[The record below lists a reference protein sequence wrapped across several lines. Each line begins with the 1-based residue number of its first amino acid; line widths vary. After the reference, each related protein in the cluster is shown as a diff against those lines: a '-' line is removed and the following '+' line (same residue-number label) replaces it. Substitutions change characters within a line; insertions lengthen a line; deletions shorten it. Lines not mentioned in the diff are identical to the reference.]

1 MKKKWFVRFIP
12 MLVCFMG
19 VFSQR
24 AEASTGVYVP
34 DPVTGFVANVR
45 DAAYGAVAD
54 GVSDD
59 TAAIQRAID
68 AVSAAGGGIVDIP
81 AGNYMINTLHQTG
94 HSYERAG
101 LVLKSNIIVRMANG
115 AVLRAIPNGERSYQ
129 IFSITHVDN
138 VHIMGGKLIGDRD
151 THIGNLGQTGYGVRI
166 TDATNVVIED
176 LYAGEFWGDGVF
188 LGEDS
193 RNITLY
199 RVICD
204 HNRRQGMSIVG
215 GHNVKILES
224 EFKRSDGTPP
234 KSGIDIEPEGDHP
247 IVSGVEI
254 RNCLFEGSSTG
265 FVVSNQYSNSVAENI
280 IFADNIVR
288 GNKTA
293 INLVGIQSG
302 EVTGNTIY
310 HDQSITE
317 NDTHW
322 GIRLRNDG
330 RHPTRNVIVRGNTIY
345 GGNVVDTTGESSNV
359 IQNNTFKAAV
369 YIRGIAHAGQ
379 TLKAKVYDG
388 DYGDLHVHNVVWVP
402 ATAISSYQWYADG
415 TAIAGA
421 TQSSYIPTAADTGK
435 EITVRVQYTDK
446 AGNAE
451 DATSPPTLPVNYANH
466 APTDIT
472 LNPLFI
478 YSDEYLAEVGLL
490 NTTDPDAGDV
500 HTYTVDD
507 ERFEIVYDNLLR
519 LKGDNYIP
527 FGSATNIT
535 LNVTATDVLG
545 ASYTKAFTVE
555 VTRPKNQP
563 PKKITIDNNILIAG
577 RPGEIVGKLTTL
589 DLNVG
594 DTHTYNVSDSRFEVN
609 SEGKLK
615 LKDGVSVDASLESS
629 ISLNVQ
635 AIDSGA
641 RAYTEKFTLQVQAGS
656 STGGAGS
663 AGAGNTGGGNTG
675 AGNAGGGNTGA
686 GNAGAGNIGAGNA
699 GAGNAGGGNIGAG
712 NAGAGNTGV
721 GNAGAGN
728 AGGGN
733 IGAGNVGAGNAG
745 SGNTGI
751 ATPSGARQS
760 DIVTPSTSDQDSRNS
775 RRSGR
780 SSGRSGGSGS
790 GESSNRNKSKKLRSS
805 NASSGSYSYVQTNE
819 KRYDRGSWKQV
830 GNIWQLDVDGTQAKS
845 AWAFLSDKWYLFNE
859 KGDMVTGWAN
869 VDDKWYFMDS
879 SGAMREG
886 WLEDGSGEWYYMNP
900 ISDGTRGAMR
910 TGWHQIDRKWYYFN
924 TASDGAQGKMLK
936 NQRTPDGYL
945 LKADGIWDES
955 AAKQ

>member
-1 MKKKWFVRFIP
+1 MELKKKWFVRFIP

-663 AGAGNTGGGNTG
+663 AGAGNTGGGN
-675 AGNAGGGNTGA
+675 
-686 GNAGAGNIGAGNA
+686 IGA
-699 GAGNAGGGNIGAG
+699 
-712 NAGAGNTGV
+712 
-721 GNAGAGN
+721 
-728 AGGGN
+728 GN

-805 NASSGSYSYVQTNE
+805 NASSGSYSYVQTNG

-886 WLEDGSGEWYYMNP
+886 WLEDGNGEWYYMNP

>member
-19 VFSQR
+19 IFSQR
-24 AEASTGVYVP
+24 AKASTGVYVP

-81 AGNYMINTLHQTG
+81 AGNYMINTLHQKG
-94 HSYERAG
+94 YSYERAG

-527 FGSATNIT
+527 FGSVANIT

-656 STGGAGS
+656 STGGS
-663 AGAGNTGGGNTG
+663 GNV
-675 AGNAGGGNTGA
+675 
-686 GNAGAGNIGAGNA
+686 
-699 GAGNAGGGNIGAG
+699 
-712 NAGAGNTGV
+712 GAGNTGV
-721 GNAGAGN
+721 GNAG
-728 AGGGN
+728 GGST
-733 IGAGNVGAGNAG
+733 GAGNTGGGSTGVGNTGGGSAGVGNVG
-745 SGNTGI
+745 GGNTGI

-760 DIVTPSTSDQDSRNS
+760 DIVTPSTSDQDSGNS
-775 RRSGR
+775 RRSKR
-780 SSGRSGGSGS
+780 SSGRSGGSDS

-805 NASSGSYSYVQTNE
+805 NASSVSYSYVQTNG

-830 GNIWQLDVDGTQAKS
+830 GNIWQLDVDGTQVKS

-879 SGAMREG
+879 SGAMCDG
-886 WLEDGSGEWYYMNP
+886 WLEDGNGEWYYMNP

-924 TASDGAQGKMLK
+924 TVSDGAQGRMLK

-945 LKADGIWDES
+945 LKSDGIWDES

>member
-24 AEASTGVYVP
+24 VEASTGVYVP

-59 TAAIQRAID
+59 TVAIQRAID

-94 HSYERAG
+94 YSYERAG

-527 FGSATNIT
+527 FGSVANIT

-656 STGGAGS
+656 STGGAG
-663 AGAGNTGGGNTG
+663 NTGG
-675 AGNAGGGNTGA
+675 
-686 GNAGAGNIGAGNA
+686 GNA
-699 GAGNAGGGNIGAG
+699 GAGNAGGGS
-712 NAGAGNTGV
+712 TGV

-728 AGGGN
+728 VGGGN
-733 IGAGNVGAGNAG
+733 TGA
-745 SGNTGI
+745 GNTGI

-760 DIVTPSTSDQDSRNS
+760 DIVTPSTSDQDSGNS
-775 RRSGR
+775 RRSKR
-780 SSGRSGGSGS
+780 SSGRSGGSDS

-805 NASSGSYSYVQTNE
+805 NASSGSYSYVQTNG

-879 SGAMREG
+879 SGAMCDG
-886 WLEDGSGEWYYMNP
+886 WLEDGNGEWYYMNP

-924 TASDGAQGKMLK
+924 TVSDGAQGRMLK

-945 LKADGIWDES
+945 LKSDGIWDES

>member
-1 MKKKWFVRFIP
+1 MELKKKWFVRFIP

-24 AEASTGVYVP
+24 AKASTGVYVP

-402 ATAISSYQWYADG
+402 STAISSYQWYADG

-435 EITVRVQYTDK
+435 EITVRVQYIDK

-451 DATSPPTLPVNYANH
+451 DAISPPTLPVNYANH

-527 FGSATNIT
+527 FGSVANIT

-656 STGGAGS
+656 STGGAGNTGGGS
-663 AGAGNTGGGNTG
+663 TGAGNTGVGNAGSGNVGGGNTG
-675 AGNAGGGNTGA
+675 AGNAGG
-686 GNAGAGNIGAGNA
+686 
-699 GAGNAGGGNIGAG
+699 
-712 NAGAGNTGV
+712 
-721 GNAGAGN
+721 
-728 AGGGN
+728 
-733 IGAGNVGAGNAG
+733 
-745 SGNTGI
+745 GNTGI

-760 DIVTPSTSDQDSRNS
+760 DIVTPSTSDQDSGNS
-775 RRSGR
+775 RRSKR
-780 SSGRSGGSGS
+780 SSGRSGGSDS

-805 NASSGSYSYVQTNE
+805 NASSGSYSYVQTNG

-830 GNIWQLDVDGTQAKS
+830 GNIWQLDVDGTQVKS

-886 WLEDGSGEWYYMNP
+886 WLEDGNGEWYYMNP

-924 TASDGAQGKMLK
+924 TASYGAQGKMLK

-955 AAKQ
+955 APKQ

>member
-1 MKKKWFVRFIP
+1 MELKKKWFVRFIP

-24 AEASTGVYVP
+24 AKASTGVYVP

-402 ATAISSYQWYADG
+402 STAISSYQWYADG

-527 FGSATNIT
+527 FGSVANIT

-656 STGGAGS
+656 STGGAGNTGGGS
-663 AGAGNTGGGNTG
+663 TGAGNTGVGNAGSGNVGGGNTG
-675 AGNAGGGNTGA
+675 AGNAGG
-686 GNAGAGNIGAGNA
+686 
-699 GAGNAGGGNIGAG
+699 
-712 NAGAGNTGV
+712 
-721 GNAGAGN
+721 
-728 AGGGN
+728 
-733 IGAGNVGAGNAG
+733 
-745 SGNTGI
+745 GNTGI

-760 DIVTPSTSDQDSRNS
+760 DIVTPSTSDQDSGNS
-775 RRSGR
+775 RRSKR
-780 SSGRSGGSGS
+780 SSGRSGGSDS

-805 NASSGSYSYVQTNE
+805 NASSGSYSYVQTNG

-830 GNIWQLDVDGTQAKS
+830 GNIWQLDVDGTQVKS

-879 SGAMREG
+879 SGAMCDG
-886 WLEDGSGEWYYMNP
+886 WLEDGNGEWYYMNP

-924 TASDGAQGKMLK
+924 TVSDGAQGRMLK

-945 LKADGIWDES
+945 LKSDGIWDES

>member
-1 MKKKWFVRFIP
+1 MKKRAFLRCLLSIPKGGMELKKKWFVRFIP

-663 AGAGNTGGGNTG
+663 AGAGNTGGGN
-675 AGNAGGGNTGA
+675 
-686 GNAGAGNIGAGNA
+686 IGA
-699 GAGNAGGGNIGAG
+699 
-712 NAGAGNTGV
+712 
-721 GNAGAGN
+721 
-728 AGGGN
+728 GN

-805 NASSGSYSYVQTNE
+805 NASSGSYSYVQTNG

-886 WLEDGSGEWYYMNP
+886 WLEDGNGEWYYMNP

>member
-1 MKKKWFVRFIP
+1 MELKKKWFVRFIP

-24 AEASTGVYVP
+24 VEASTGVYVP

-59 TAAIQRAID
+59 TVAIQRAID

-94 HSYERAG
+94 YSYERAG

-527 FGSATNIT
+527 FGSVANIT

-656 STGGAGS
+656 STGGAG
-663 AGAGNTGGGNTG
+663 NTGG
-675 AGNAGGGNTGA
+675 
-686 GNAGAGNIGAGNA
+686 GNA
-699 GAGNAGGGNIGAG
+699 GAGNAGGGS
-712 NAGAGNTGV
+712 TGV

-728 AGGGN
+728 VGGGN
-733 IGAGNVGAGNAG
+733 TGA
-745 SGNTGI
+745 GNTGI

-760 DIVTPSTSDQDSRNS
+760 DIVTPSTSDQDSGNS
-775 RRSGR
+775 RRSKR
-780 SSGRSGGSGS
+780 SSGRSGGSDS

-805 NASSGSYSYVQTNE
+805 NASSGSYSYVQTNG

-879 SGAMREG
+879 SGAMCDG
-886 WLEDGSGEWYYMNP
+886 WLEDGNGEWYYMNP

-924 TASDGAQGKMLK
+924 TVSDGAQGRMLK

-945 LKADGIWDES
+945 LKSDGIWDES

>member
-1 MKKKWFVRFIP
+1 MELKKKWFVRFIP

-24 AEASTGVYVP
+24 VEASTGVYVP

-451 DATSPPTLPVNYANH
+451 DAISPPTLPVNYANH

-527 FGSATNIT
+527 FGSVANIT

-656 STGGAGS
+656 STGGAG
-663 AGAGNTGGGNTG
+663 NTGG
-675 AGNAGGGNTGA
+675 
-686 GNAGAGNIGAGNA
+686 GNA
-699 GAGNAGGGNIGAG
+699 GAGNAGGGS
-712 NAGAGNTGV
+712 TGV

-728 AGGGN
+728 VGGGN
-733 IGAGNVGAGNAG
+733 TGA
-745 SGNTGI
+745 GNTGI

-760 DIVTPSTSDQDSRNS
+760 DIVTPSTSDQDSGNS
-775 RRSGR
+775 RRSKR
-780 SSGRSGGSGS
+780 SSGRSGGSDS

-805 NASSGSYSYVQTNE
+805 NASSGSYSYVQTNG

-879 SGAMREG
+879 SGAMCDG
-886 WLEDGSGEWYYMNP
+886 WLEDGNGEWYYMNP

-924 TASDGAQGKMLK
+924 TVSDGAQGRMLK

-945 LKADGIWDES
+945 LKSDGIWDES

>member
-94 HSYERAG
+94 YSYERAG
-101 LVLKSNIIVRMANG
+101 LVLKSNIIVRMADG

-527 FGSATNIT
+527 FGSVANIT

-656 STGGAGS
+656 STGGAGNTGGGN
-663 AGAGNTGGGNTG
+663 AGAGNTGGGS
-675 AGNAGGGNTGA
+675 A
-686 GNAGAGNIGAGNA
+686 
-699 GAGNAGGGNIGAG
+699 
-712 NAGAGNTGV
+712 
-721 GNAGAGN
+721 
-728 AGGGN
+728 
-733 IGAGNVGAGNAG
+733 GAGNVGG
-745 SGNTGI
+745 GNTGI

-760 DIVTPSTSDQDSRNS
+760 DIVTPSTSDQDSGNS
-775 RRSGR
+775 RRSKR
-780 SSGRSGGSGS
+780 SSGRSGGSDS

-805 NASSGSYSYVQTNE
+805 NASSGSYSYVQTNG

-879 SGAMREG
+879 SGAMHDG
-886 WLEDGSGEWYYMNP
+886 WLEDGNGEWYYMNP
-900 ISDGTRGAMR
+900 ISDGNRGAMR

>member
-94 HSYERAG
+94 YSYERAG

-527 FGSATNIT
+527 FGSVANIT

-656 STGGAGS
+656 STGGAGNTGGGN
-663 AGAGNTGGGNTG
+663 AGAGNTGGGS
-675 AGNAGGGNTGA
+675 A
-686 GNAGAGNIGAGNA
+686 
-699 GAGNAGGGNIGAG
+699 
-712 NAGAGNTGV
+712 
-721 GNAGAGN
+721 
-728 AGGGN
+728 
-733 IGAGNVGAGNAG
+733 GAGNVGG
-745 SGNTGI
+745 GNTGI

-760 DIVTPSTSDQDSRNS
+760 DIVTPSTSDQDSGNS
-775 RRSGR
+775 RRSKR
-780 SSGRSGGSGS
+780 SSGRSGGSDS

-805 NASSGSYSYVQTNE
+805 NASSGSYSYVQTNG

-879 SGAMREG
+879 SGAMHDG
-886 WLEDGSGEWYYMNP
+886 WLEDGNGEWYYMNP
-900 ISDGTRGAMR
+900 ISDGNRGAMR

>member
-1 MKKKWFVRFIP
+1 
-12 MLVCFMG
+12 MG

-94 HSYERAG
+94 YSYERAG

-527 FGSATNIT
+527 FGSVANIT

-656 STGGAGS
+656 STGGAG
-663 AGAGNTGGGNTG
+663 NTGG
-675 AGNAGGGNTGA
+675 
-686 GNAGAGNIGAGNA
+686 GNA
-699 GAGNAGGGNIGAG
+699 GAGNAGGGS
-712 NAGAGNTGV
+712 TGV

-728 AGGGN
+728 VGGGN
-733 IGAGNVGAGNAG
+733 TGA
-745 SGNTGI
+745 GNTGI

-760 DIVTPSTSDQDSRNS
+760 DIVTPSTSDQDSGNS
-775 RRSGR
+775 RRSKR
-780 SSGRSGGSGS
+780 SSGRSGGSDS

-805 NASSGSYSYVQTNE
+805 NASSGSYSYVQTNG

-879 SGAMREG
+879 SGAMCDG
-886 WLEDGSGEWYYMNP
+886 WLEDGNGEWYYMNP

-924 TASDGAQGKMLK
+924 TVSDGAQGRMLK

-945 LKADGIWDES
+945 LKSDGIWDES

>member
-24 AEASTGVYVP
+24 AKASTGVYVP

-94 HSYERAG
+94 YSYERAG

-527 FGSATNIT
+527 FGSVANIT

-656 STGGAGS
+656 STGGAGNTGGGS
-663 AGAGNTGGGNTG
+663 AGVGNTGAGNVGGGNTG
-675 AGNAGGGNTGA
+675 AGNN
-686 GNAGAGNIGAGNA
+686 
-699 GAGNAGGGNIGAG
+699 
-712 NAGAGNTGV
+712 
-721 GNAGAGN
+721 
-728 AGGGN
+728 
-733 IGAGNVGAGNAG
+733 
-745 SGNTGI
+745 GI

-760 DIVTPSTSDQDSRNS
+760 DIVTPSTSDQDSGNS
-775 RRSGR
+775 RRSKR
-780 SSGRSGGSGS
+780 SSGRSGGSDS

-805 NASSGSYSYVQTNE
+805 NASSVSYSYVQTNG

-830 GNIWQLDVDGTQAKS
+830 GNIWQLDVDGTQVKS

-879 SGAMREG
+879 SGAMCDG
-886 WLEDGSGEWYYMNP
+886 WLEDGNGEWYYMNP

-924 TASDGAQGKMLK
+924 TVSDGAQGRMLK

-945 LKADGIWDES
+945 LKSDGIWDES

>member
-24 AEASTGVYVP
+24 AKASTGVYVP

-402 ATAISSYQWYADG
+402 STAISSYQWYADG

-527 FGSATNIT
+527 FGSVANIT

-656 STGGAGS
+656 STGGAGNTGGGS
-663 AGAGNTGGGNTG
+663 TGAGNTGVGNAGSGNVGGGNTG
-675 AGNAGGGNTGA
+675 AGNAGG
-686 GNAGAGNIGAGNA
+686 
-699 GAGNAGGGNIGAG
+699 
-712 NAGAGNTGV
+712 
-721 GNAGAGN
+721 
-728 AGGGN
+728 
-733 IGAGNVGAGNAG
+733 
-745 SGNTGI
+745 GNTGI

-760 DIVTPSTSDQDSRNS
+760 DIVTPSTSDQDSGNS
-775 RRSGR
+775 RRSKR
-780 SSGRSGGSGS
+780 SSGRSGGSDS

-805 NASSGSYSYVQTNE
+805 NASSGSYSYVQTNG

-830 GNIWQLDVDGTQAKS
+830 GNIWQLDVDGTQVKS

-879 SGAMREG
+879 SGAMCDG
-886 WLEDGSGEWYYMNP
+886 WLEDGNGEWYYMNP

-924 TASDGAQGKMLK
+924 TVSDGAQGRMLK

-945 LKADGIWDES
+945 LKSDGIWDES

>member
-1 MKKKWFVRFIP
+1 MELKKKWFVRFIP

-24 AEASTGVYVP
+24 AKASTGVYVP

-94 HSYERAG
+94 YSYERAG

-527 FGSATNIT
+527 FGSVANIT

-656 STGGAGS
+656 STGGS
-663 AGAGNTGGGNTG
+663 GNV
-675 AGNAGGGNTGA
+675 
-686 GNAGAGNIGAGNA
+686 
-699 GAGNAGGGNIGAG
+699 
-712 NAGAGNTGV
+712 GAGNTGV
-721 GNAGAGN
+721 GNAGGGN
-728 AGGGN
+728 AG
-733 IGAGNVGAGNAG
+733 AGNN
-745 SGNTGI
+745 GI

-760 DIVTPSTSDQDSRNS
+760 DIVTPSTSDQDSGNS
-775 RRSGR
+775 RRSKR
-780 SSGRSGGSGS
+780 SSGRSGGSDS

-805 NASSGSYSYVQTNE
+805 NASSGSYSYVQTNG

-879 SGAMREG
+879 SGAMHDG
-886 WLEDGSGEWYYMNP
+886 WLEDGNGEWYYMNP

>member
-1 MKKKWFVRFIP
+1 MELKKKWFVRFIP

-24 AEASTGVYVP
+24 AKASTGVYVP

-451 DATSPPTLPVNYANH
+451 DAISPPTLPVNYANH

-641 RAYTEKFTLQVQAGS
+641 RAYTEKFTLQVQGGS
-656 STGGAGS
+656 SAGGAGKTGGGS
-663 AGAGNTGGGNTG
+663 TGAGNTGVGNAGSGNVGGGNTG
-675 AGNAGGGNTGA
+675 AGNAGG
-686 GNAGAGNIGAGNA
+686 
-699 GAGNAGGGNIGAG
+699 
-712 NAGAGNTGV
+712 
-721 GNAGAGN
+721 
-728 AGGGN
+728 
-733 IGAGNVGAGNAG
+733 
-745 SGNTGI
+745 GNTGI

-775 RRSGR
+775 RRSKR
-780 SSGRSGGSGS
+780 RSGRSGGSDS

-805 NASSGSYSYVQTNE
+805 NASSGSYSYVQTNG
-819 KRYDRGSWKQV
+819 KRDDRGSWKQV

-879 SGAMREG
+879 SGAMHDG
-886 WLEDGSGEWYYMNP
+886 WLEDGNGEWYYMNP

-924 TASDGAQGKMLK
+924 TASDGAQGKSK
-936 NQRTPDGYL
+936 KYSSKTRGT
-945 LKADGIWDES
+945 
-955 AAKQ
+955 

>member
-1 MKKKWFVRFIP
+1 
-12 MLVCFMG
+12 MG

-24 AEASTGVYVP
+24 AKASTGVYVP

-59 TAAIQRAID
+59 TVAIQRAID

-81 AGNYMINTLHQTG
+81 TGNYMINTLHQTG
-94 HSYERAG
+94 YSYERAG

-527 FGSATNIT
+527 FGSVANIT

-656 STGGAGS
+656 STGGSGNV
-663 AGAGNTGGGNTG
+663 GAGNTGGGN
-675 AGNAGGGNTGA
+675 AG
-686 GNAGAGNIGAGNA
+686 
-699 GAGNAGGGNIGAG
+699 
-712 NAGAGNTGV
+712 V
-721 GNAGAGN
+721 
-728 AGGGN
+728 
-733 IGAGNVGAGNAG
+733 
-745 SGNTGI
+745 GNTGI

-775 RRSGR
+775 RRSKR
-780 SSGRSGGSGS
+780 SSGRLGGSDS

-805 NASSGSYSYVQTNE
+805 NASSGSYSYVQTNG

-830 GNIWQLDVDGTQAKS
+830 GNIWQLDVDGTQVKS

-879 SGAMREG
+879 SGAMHDG
-886 WLEDGSGEWYYMNP
+886 WLEDGNGEWYYMNP

-924 TASDGAQGKMLK
+924 TVSDGAQGRMLK

-945 LKADGIWDES
+945 LKSDGIWDES

>member
-1 MKKKWFVRFIP
+1 MELKKKWFVRFIP

-94 HSYERAG
+94 HSYEKAG

-656 STGGAGS
+656 STGGAGNVGGGS
-663 AGAGNTGGGNTG
+663 ARAGNVGGGNTG
-675 AGNAGGGNTGA
+675 AGNVGGGSAGV
-686 GNAGAGNIGAGNA
+686 GNAGV
-699 GAGNAGGGNIGAG
+699 GNAGGGSTGA
-712 NAGAGNTGV
+712 
-721 GNAGAGN
+721 
-728 AGGGN
+728 
-733 IGAGNVGAGNAG
+733 
-745 SGNTGI
+745 GNTGI

-760 DIVTPSTSDQDSRNS
+760 DIVTPSTSDQDSGNS
-775 RRSGR
+775 RRSKR
-780 SSGRSGGSGS
+780 SSGRSGSSGS

-805 NASSGSYSYVQTNE
+805 NASSGSYSYVQTNG

-879 SGAMREG
+879 SGAMHDG
-886 WLEDGSGEWYYMNP
+886 WLEDGNGEWYYMNP
-900 ISDGTRGAMR
+900 ISDGNRGAMR

>member
-1 MKKKWFVRFIP
+1 MELKKKWFVRFIP

-24 AEASTGVYVP
+24 AKASTGVYVP

-94 HSYERAG
+94 YSYERAG

-527 FGSATNIT
+527 FGSVANIT

-656 STGGAGS
+656 STGGAG
-663 AGAGNTGGGNTG
+663 
-675 AGNAGGGNTGA
+675 
-686 GNAGAGNIGAGNA
+686 
-699 GAGNAGGGNIGAG
+699 
-712 NAGAGNTGV
+712 NTGV
-721 GNAGAGN
+721 GNAGGGSTGVGN
-728 AGGGN
+728 TGGGSA
-733 IGAGNVGAGNAG
+733 GVGNVGG
-745 SGNTGI
+745 GNTGI

-760 DIVTPSTSDQDSRNS
+760 DIVTPSTSDQDSGNS
-775 RRSGR
+775 RRSKR
-780 SSGRSGGSGS
+780 SSGRSGGSDS

-805 NASSGSYSYVQTNE
+805 NASSVSYSYVQTNG

-830 GNIWQLDVDGTQAKS
+830 GNIWQLDVDGTQVKS

-879 SGAMREG
+879 SGAMCDG
-886 WLEDGSGEWYYMNP
+886 WLEDGNGEWYYMNP

-924 TASDGAQGKMLK
+924 TVSDGAQGRMLK

-945 LKADGIWDES
+945 LKSDGIWDES

>member
-1 MKKKWFVRFIP
+1 MELKKKWFVRFIP

-19 VFSQR
+19 IFSQR
-24 AEASTGVYVP
+24 AKASTGVYVP

-527 FGSATNIT
+527 FGSVANIT

-656 STGGAGS
+656 STGGAGNTGGGS
-663 AGAGNTGGGNTG
+663 TGVGNTGAGNVGGGNTG
-675 AGNAGGGNTGA
+675 AGNN
-686 GNAGAGNIGAGNA
+686 
-699 GAGNAGGGNIGAG
+699 
-712 NAGAGNTGV
+712 
-721 GNAGAGN
+721 
-728 AGGGN
+728 
-733 IGAGNVGAGNAG
+733 
-745 SGNTGI
+745 GI

-760 DIVTPSTSDQDSRNS
+760 DIVTPSTSDQDSGNS
-775 RRSGR
+775 RRSKR
-780 SSGRSGGSGS
+780 SSGRSGGSDS
-790 GESSNRNKSKKLRSS
+790 GESSNSNKSKKLRSS
-805 NASSGSYSYVQTNE
+805 NASSGSYSYVQTNG

-879 SGAMREG
+879 SGAMHDG
-886 WLEDGSGEWYYMNP
+886 WLEDGNGEWYYMNP

>member
-1 MKKKWFVRFIP
+1 
-12 MLVCFMG
+12 MG

-500 HTYTVDD
+500 HTYTGDD

-675 AGNAGGGNTGA
+675 AGNAGGGN
-686 GNAGAGNIGAGNA
+686 
-699 GAGNAGGGNIGAG
+699 
-712 NAGAGNTGV
+712 
-721 GNAGAGN
+721 
-728 AGGGN
+728 

-780 SSGRSGGSGS
+780 GSGRSGGSGS

>member
-1 MKKKWFVRFIP
+1 MKKRDFLKCLLSIPKGGMELKKKWFVRFIP

-24 AEASTGVYVP
+24 AKASTGVYVP

-94 HSYERAG
+94 YSYERAG
-101 LVLKSNIIVRMANG
+101 LVLKSNSIVRMANG

-288 GNKTA
+288 SNKTA

-527 FGSATNIT
+527 FGSVANIT

-656 STGGAGS
+656 STGGAGNTGGGS
-663 AGAGNTGGGNTG
+663 AGVGNTGAGNVGGGNTG
-675 AGNAGGGNTGA
+675 AGNN
-686 GNAGAGNIGAGNA
+686 
-699 GAGNAGGGNIGAG
+699 
-712 NAGAGNTGV
+712 
-721 GNAGAGN
+721 
-728 AGGGN
+728 
-733 IGAGNVGAGNAG
+733 
-745 SGNTGI
+745 GI

-760 DIVTPSTSDQDSRNS
+760 DIVTPSTSDQDSGNS
-775 RRSGR
+775 RRSKR
-780 SSGRSGGSGS
+780 SSGRSGGSDS

-805 NASSGSYSYVQTNE
+805 NASSVSYSYVQTNG

-879 SGAMREG
+879 SGAMCDG
-886 WLEDGSGEWYYMNP
+886 WLEDGNGEWYYMNP

-924 TASDGAQGKMLK
+924 TVSDGAQGRMLK

-945 LKADGIWDES
+945 LKSDGIWDES